1 MTITAQN
8 DTIRQALSPEIMA
21 RTRAS
26 LAQIYTAAR
35 HAESLVNQVMQMP
48 LVQRAI
54 ERRLAS
60 AAARANSAN
69 PAAAA
74 AFELLSLPSERWYAV
89 FAALTPRQQKATLQ
103 RIIAAAGTFA
113 CTEPHRA
120 HRLTGSVL
128 RIVRHDRLPQ
138 RATLLRHQLAGR
150 ALLVRARALITLRA
164 YDDAL
169 PVIADAHAAFPHQ
182 TTYAR
187 YRMHAQILRGQVL
200 AATGHAPDALQI
212 LVACAQF
219 AIDHIDPHALVDA
232 LASTA
237 VVLCAHHEYTTAR
250 SAIALAAH
258 VAGQP
263 GNEEVLPTLHAGLAE
278 CAFLGYAPRHAP
290 QPSP

>member
-8 DTIRQALSPEIMA
+8 DNIRQALSPETIA
-21 RTRAS
+21 QTRAS

-35 HAESLVNQVMQMP
+35 DAESLVNHVMQLP
-48 LVQRAI
+48 VVQRGI
-54 ERRLAS
+54 QRRLAR
-60 AAARANSAN
+60 AAARANSPN
-69 PAAAA
+69 PVAAAA
-74 AFELLSLPSERWYAV
+74 LDLLALPPERWYAV
-89 FAALTPRQQKATLQ
+89 LAALTPRQQKATLQ
-103 RIIAAAGTFA
+103 RVIAAANTFA

-120 HRLTGSVL
+120 HRLTSSIL

-138 RATLLRHQLAGR
+138 RATLLRRQLAGR
-150 ALLVRARALITLRA
+150 ALLARARALITLRA
-164 YDDAL
+164 YAGAL
-169 PVIADAHAAFPHQ
+169 PVIADAHAAFPRQ

-232 LASTA
+232 LASIA
-237 VVLCAHHEYTTAR
+237 VLLCAHHEYTTAR

-263 GNEEVLPTLHAGLAE
+263 GNEELLPALHAGLAE
-278 CAFLGYAPRHAP
+278 CTFLGYAPRQAP